1 MKRKWVILKLV
12 KAFDT
17 RLCCQLISK
26 LKIKW
31 LLTKSEI
38 STPTFAH
45 FSTKQ
50 WEPVLGEKIF
60 FKKNVWQPDFR
71 HSLPSCFSE
80 REIEIIQESIKVE
93 LHWAQNLNICWR
105 RASKFVQYLLK
116 ESFIFVEY
124 LFSDC
129 RRRAFI
135 FVQYLF
141 KIYWRRASRSS
152 LTSSASILVP
162 ITSSLC
168 QGKLCKS
175 KSSVLKVLSK
185 KSING

>member
-1 MKRKWVILKLV
+1 MLPTYFQAEDLV
-12 KAFDT
+12 T
-17 RLCCQLISK
+17 
-26 LKIKW
+26 
-31 LLTKSEI
+31 LTKSEI
-38 STPTFAH
+38 STPTSAH

-93 LHWAQNLNICWR
+93 LQWAQNMNICWR
-105 RASKFVQYLLK
+105 TASKFVQYLLK
-116 ESFIFVEY
+116 DSFIFVEY
-124 LFSDC
+124 LFNNC
-129 RRRAFI
+129 QRRAYICSNF
-135 FVQYLF
+135 L
-141 KIYWRRASRSS
+141 WRRASRSS

-168 QGKLCKS
+168 QGKRKLCKS
-175 KSSVLKVLSK
+175 KSSVLKVLLK
-185 KSING
+185 KSIKG